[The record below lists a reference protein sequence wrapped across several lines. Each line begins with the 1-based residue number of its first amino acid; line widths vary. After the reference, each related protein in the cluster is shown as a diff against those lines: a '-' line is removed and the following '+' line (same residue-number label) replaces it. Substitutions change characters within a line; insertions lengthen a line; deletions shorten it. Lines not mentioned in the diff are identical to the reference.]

1 VNEATIDKTAAVGGR
16 GVLEG
21 AFALLEVLAHGDE
34 KGLTQLAVAAGL
46 PKATAYRLL
55 NQLVEEGAVQRR
67 NGRYQIGP
75 RVFRLGQ
82 TWQPARLLRAVS
94 AQPLAQL
101 TAATDRGGFSLA
113 VTDRGHTMLIGGIGR
128 EIDEIFPLR
137 AGILLPPDT
146 AAEQV
151 LAIGRPNLTPPE
163 GLSMHE
169 WSRRAAMTRDREL
182 AYDTDMSR
190 FGLAC
195 VAAPVRGPAG
205 EIVAALAATVT
216 ELQRVPAMAEAVRRA
231 AGLVSANLSRLLRSH
246 GAISL

>member
-1 VNEATIDKTAAVGGR
+1 MNEATAEKTEAAGGR

-21 AFALLEVLAHGDE
+21 AFALLEALTHGDE
-34 KGLTQLAVAAGL
+34 MGLTQLATAAGL

-55 NQLVEEGAVQRR
+55 NQLVVEGAVQRR
-67 NGRYQIGP
+67 RGRYQIGP

-82 TWQPARLLRAVS
+82 TWQPARLLRAAS
-94 AQPLAQL
+94 AHPLAQL
-101 TAATDRGGFSLA
+101 TAATERGGFSLA

-137 AGILLPPDT
+137 AGVLLPPGT

-151 LAIGRPNLTPPE
+151 LAVGHANPAPPE
-163 GLSMHE
+163 GFSSRE
-169 WSRRAAMTRDREL
+169 WSRRVSMTREREL
-182 AYDTDMSR
+182 AYDTDLSR

-205 EIVAALAATVT
+205 EIVATLAATVT
-216 ELQRVPAMAEAVRRA
+216 ELQRVPAMAEAILRA
-231 AGLVSANLSRLLRSH
+231 AGLVSANLTRLLRSH
-246 GAISL
+246 GVISL

>member
-1 VNEATIDKTAAVGGR
+1 MSEATMEKAAMGGR

-21 AFALLEVLAHGDE
+21 AFALLEALAHGDE
-34 KGLTQLAVAAGL
+34 LGLTQLASTAGL

-55 NQLVEEGAVQRR
+55 NQLVVEGAVQRR
-67 NGRYQIGP
+67 SGRYQIGP

-82 TWQPARLLRAVS
+82 TWQPARMLRS
-94 AQPLAQL
+94 ASARPLGQL
-101 TAATDRGGFSLA
+101 TAATDRGGFSLS

-137 AGILLPPDT
+137 AGVLLPSGT

-151 LAIGRPNLTPPE
+151 LAIGHPNHLPPE
-163 GLSMHE
+163 GFSTRE
-169 WSRRAAMTRDREL
+169 WSRQITLTRERGL
-182 AYDTDMSR
+182 AYDTDLSR

-205 EIVAALAATVT
+205 EVVAALAGTVG
-216 ELQRVPAMAEAVRRA
+216 ELSRLPAMAEAVLRA
-231 AGLVSANLSRLLRSH
+231 AGLVSANLTRLLRSQ
-246 GAISL
+246 GVMSL

>member
-1 VNEATIDKTAAVGGR
+1 MSEATIERAAMGGR

-34 KGLTQLAVAAGL
+34 LGLTQLASDAGL

-55 NQLVEEGAVQRR
+55 NQLVVEGAVQRR
-67 NGRYQIGP
+67 SGRYQIGP

-82 TWQPARLLRAVS
+82 TWQPARLLRAAS
-94 AQPLAQL
+94 ARPLGQL
-101 TAATDRGGFSLA
+101 TAATDRGGFSLS

-137 AGILLPPDT
+137 AGVLLPPGT
-146 AAEQV
+146 AAEQA
-151 LAIGRPNLTPPE
+151 LAVGRADPTPPE
-163 GLSMHE
+163 GFSARE
-169 WSRRAAMTRDREL
+169 WNRRLAVTRERGL
-182 AYDTDMSR
+182 AYDTDLSR

-205 EIVAALAATVT
+205 EVVAALAATVV
-216 ELQRVPAMAEAVRRA
+216 ELPRVPAVAEAVLRA
-231 AGLVSANLSRLLRSH
+231 AGLVSANLTRILRSQ
-246 GAISL
+246 GVISL

>member
-1 VNEATIDKTAAVGGR
+1 MNEATIDKTALGGR

-21 AFALLEVLAHGDE
+21 AFALLEVLARGDE
-34 KGLTQLAVAAGL
+34 MGLTQLSSAAGL

-55 NQLVEEGAVQRR
+55 DQLVAEGAVQRLS
-67 NGRYQIGP
+67 GRYQIGP

-82 TWQPARLLRAVS
+82 TWQPARLLRAAS
-94 AQPLAQL
+94 AHPLGQL
-101 TAATDRGGFSLA
+101 TTASDRGGFSLA

-137 AGILLPPDT
+137 AGVLLPPGT

-151 LAIGRPNLTPPE
+151 LAIGHPNPTPPD
-163 GLSMHE
+163 GISPHE
-169 WSRRAAMTRDREL
+169 WNRRLAVTKEKNL
-182 AYDTDMSR
+182 AYDTDLSR

-216 ELQRVPAMAEAVRRA
+216 ELQRIPVMAEAVLRA
-231 AGLVSANLSRLLRSH
+231 AGLVSTNLTRLLRSR
-246 GAISL
+246 GVISL

>member
-1 VNEATIDKTAAVGGR
+1 VNEATIDRTAVGGR

-21 AFALLEVLAHGDE
+21 AFALLEALAHGDE
-34 KGLTQLAVAAGL
+34 MGLTQLASTAGL

-55 NQLVEEGAVQRR
+55 DQLVTEGAVQRR
-67 NGRYQIGP
+67 DGRYQIGP

-82 TWQPARLLRAVS
+82 TWQPARLLRAAA

-101 TAATDRGGFSLA
+101 TAGTDRGGFSLA

-137 AGILLPPDT
+137 AGILLPPGT

-151 LAIGRPNLTPPE
+151 LAAGRANHTPPE
-163 GLSMHE
+163 GFSSRE
-169 WSRRAAMTRDREL
+169 WSRRVAVTRDGEL
-182 AYDTDMSR
+182 AYDTDLSR

-205 EIVAALAATVT
+205 EIVAALAATMV
-216 ELQRVPAMAEAVRRA
+216 ELQRVQAVAEAVRRA
-231 AGLVSANLSRLLRSH
+231 AGLVSTNLTRLLRSH
-246 GAISL
+246 GVLSL

>member
-1 VNEATIDKTAAVGGR
+1 MNEATIDRAEAVGGR

-21 AFALLEVLAHGDE
+21 AFALLEALTHGDE
-34 KGLTQLAVAAGL
+34 KGLTQLATAAGL

-82 TWQPARLLRAVS
+82 TWQPARLLRAAS

-101 TAATDRGGFSLA
+101 TSATERGGFSLA

-137 AGILLPPDT
+137 AGVLLPPGT

-151 LAIGRPNLTPPE
+151 LATGRANHIPPE
-163 GLSMHE
+163 GFSSRE
-169 WSRRAAMTRDREL
+169 WSRRLAVTRERNL
-182 AYDTDMSR
+182 AYDTDLSR
-190 FGLAC
+190 YGLAC

-216 ELQRVPAMAEAVRRA
+216 ELQRVPAITEAILRA
-231 AGLVSANLSRLLRSH
+231 AGLVSTNLTRLLRSH

>member
-1 VNEATIDKTAAVGGR
+1 MNEATIEKTGAVGGR

-21 AFALLEVLAHGDE
+21 AFALLEVLAHGAE
-34 KGLTQLAVAAGL
+34 MGLTQLASTAGL

-67 NGRYQIGP
+67 DGRYQIGP

-82 TWQPARLLRAVS
+82 TWQPARLLRAAA
-94 AQPLAQL
+94 AQPLGQL

-137 AGILLPPDT
+137 AGVLLPPGT

-151 LAIGRPNLTPPE
+151 LAMGYPNPIPPE
-163 GLSMHE
+163 GFSSRE
-169 WSRRAAMTRDREL
+169 WNHRLTTTRERNL

-216 ELQRVPAMAEAVRRA
+216 ELQRVTAMAEAILRA
-231 AGLVSANLSRLLRSH
+231 AGLVSANLTRLLRSH
-246 GAISL
+246 GVISL

>member
-1 VNEATIDKTAAVGGR
+1 MNETTMEKAAMGGR

-21 AFALLEVLAHGDE
+21 AFALLEALAHGDE
-34 KGLTQLAVAAGL
+34 LGLTQLASTAGL

-55 NQLVEEGAVQRR
+55 NQLVGEGAVQRR
-67 NGRYQIGP
+67 GGRYQIGP

-82 TWQPARLLRAVS
+82 TWQPARLLRAAS
-94 AQPLAQL
+94 ARPLGQL
-101 TAATDRGGFSLA
+101 TAAAERGGFSLS
-113 VTDRGHTMLIGGIGR
+113 VPDRGHTMLIGGIGR

-137 AGILLPPDT
+137 AGVLLPSGT

-151 LAIGRPNLTPPE
+151 LAIGHPNHTPHE
-163 GLSMHE
+163 GFSPQE
-169 WSRRAAMTRDREL
+169 WSRQITLARERGL

-205 EIVAALAATVT
+205 EVVAALAGTVAD
-216 ELQRVPAMAEAVRRA
+216 LKRLPAIAEAVLRA
-231 AGLVSANLSRLLRSH
+231 AGLVSANLTRLLRSQ
-246 GAISL
+246 GAMSL

>member
-1 VNEATIDKTAAVGGR
+1 M
-16 GVLEG
+16 
-21 AFALLEVLAHGDE
+21 
-34 KGLTQLAVAAGL
+34 TQLATAAGL

-55 NQLVEEGAVQRR
+55 SQLVEEGAVQRR

-82 TWQPARLLRAVS
+82 TWQPARLLRAAA

-101 TAATDRGGFSLA
+101 TSATERGGFSLA
-113 VTDRGHTMLIGGIGR
+113 VTDRGHAMLIGGIGR

-137 AGILLPPDT
+137 AGTLLPPGT
-146 AAEQV
+146 AAEQ
-151 LAIGRPNLTPPE
+151 ILTMRGANPTPSE
-163 GLSMHE
+163 GFSPHE
-169 WSRRAAMTRDREL
+169 WNRRVTMTREKDL

-216 ELQRVPAMAEAVRRA
+216 EVQRIPAMAEAILRT
-231 AGLVSANLSRLLRSH
+231 AGLVSANLTRLLRSH
-246 GAISL
+246 GVISL